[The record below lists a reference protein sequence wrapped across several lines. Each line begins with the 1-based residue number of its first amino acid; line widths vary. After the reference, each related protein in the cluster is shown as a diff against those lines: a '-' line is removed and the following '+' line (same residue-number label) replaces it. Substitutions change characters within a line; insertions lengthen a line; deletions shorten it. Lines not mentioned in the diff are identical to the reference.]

1 MDAYSMLTS
10 HDMMLSLAH
19 MDRKEILN
27 FHRHALGKIKLHLT
41 QPLKT
46 RGDLAMTYTPGV
58 AVPAKEIAE
67 NQEKVWSYTGRK
79 NRVAI
84 ISDGSA
90 VLGLGNVGPEA
101 ALPVMEGKAA
111 LFKEFADVDA
121 FPIVLATQNVE
132 EIIMTVKS
140 LAPSFGGILLE
151 DISAP
156 RCFSVEE
163 SLKRTLDIPVFHD
176 DQHGTAIVVLAALM
190 NALRVTGRSGT
201 SLPARTCVRTGRRD
215 VQRGRIADSATSAGS
230 PSALDERSIAF
241 SSEARHRSVVP
252 QITLS
257 GAGAAGTAIT
267 RMLLSQGFKNITVCD
282 SKGIINRNRSD
293 LKYVH
298 KTFIAA
304 ATNPQNLDGNLADAI
319 KGSDVF
325 IGVSKPN
332 LVTKEMIQ
340 SMAPDPIIF
349 ALANPDPE
357 IMPADAKEA
366 GAAVVASGRSDQ
378 PNQVN
383 NLLAFPGIFRGALDM
398 GAKEITEEMKLAAA
412 HALAEC
418 VEEPTAER
426 ILPDPLEKGI
436 TKKIAQVISSFATT
450 PQQTC
455 SRL

>member
-1 MDAYSMLTS
+1 MNPED
-10 HDMMLSLAH
+10 
-19 MDRKEILN
+19 ILE

-41 QPLKT
+41 RPLKN
-46 RGDLAMTYTPGV
+46 RNDLAMTYTPGV

-67 NQEKVWSYTGRK
+67 NQEKVWDYTGRK

-84 ISDGSA
+84 VSDGSA

-121 FPIVLATQNVE
+121 FPIVLATQDVD
-132 EIIMTVKS
+132 EITMTVKS

-156 RCFSVEE
+156 RCFAVEE
-163 SLKRTLDIPVFHD
+163 HLKRILDIPVFHD

-190 NALRVTGRSGT
+190 NALV
-201 SLPARTCVRTGRRD
+201 
-215 VQRGRIADSATSAGS
+215 
-230 PSALDERSIAF
+230 
-241 SSEARHRSVVP
+241 ARHSVTCTSEERVSEVQSSADRSP
-252 QITLS
+252 LLTSNCSSFPRSTPEDCRATTLNPRITIS
-257 GAGAAGTAIT
+257 GAGAAGTAIV

-282 SKGIINRNRSD
+282 SKGVISRNRSD

-304 ATNPQNLDGNLADAI
+304 ATNPEGIEGTLEDAI

-332 LVTKEMIQ
+332 LVTKEMVR

-357 IMPADAKEA
+357 IMPADAKAA
-366 GAAVVASGRSDQ
+366 GAVVVASGRSDQ

-412 HALAEC
+412 HALAGY
-418 VEEPTAER
+418 VPKPTAEK
-426 ILPDPLEKGI
+426 ILPDPLEKGVI
-436 TKKIAQVISSFATT
+436 KRIADAVKNPSNVSSSTN
-450 PQQTC
+450 
-455 SRL
+455 